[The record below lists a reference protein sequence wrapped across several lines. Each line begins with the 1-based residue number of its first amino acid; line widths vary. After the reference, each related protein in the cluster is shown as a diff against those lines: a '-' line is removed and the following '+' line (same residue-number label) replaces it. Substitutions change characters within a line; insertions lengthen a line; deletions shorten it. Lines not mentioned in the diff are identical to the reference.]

1 MRVRRDRNG
10 NYYIRVGIGVIAG
23 NIGKLYIG
31 AI

>member
-1 MRVRRDRNG
+1 MRIHRLKNG